1 MSLKTLEEIKASV
14 SIKEYVKGQAEVL
27 ELAIANKG
35 LSGLSVEQ
43 TQSLSPT
50 GTDILAA
57 TLMSMASNAI
67 ALHKLD
73 SRLSMSQ

>member
-14 SIKEYVKGQAEVL
+14 SLKEYVKGQAEVL
-27 ELAIANKG
+27 SMAIANKG
-35 LSGLSVEQ
+35 LSGLSAEQ

-50 GTDILAA
+50 GMDILAA

-67 ALHKLD
+67 ALHELD